1 MSFWR
6 RLLDRYTG
14 RVDQDLDRELR
25 AHLDL
30 EAGEQHESGLP
41 PDEAQDAAR
50 RAFGNVALVKEDTR
64 AMWGW
69 TSVET
74 LWQDLRYALRT
85 MRNMP
90 GFTAVVV
97 ISLALGIGLTS
108 SVFSGLNALLLR
120 PLPVPEPGR
129 LVRIFQ
135 GRYGNTSYRTCRDL
149 EARTATLASLA
160 AFSWPNPVASVFR
173 PMEARSEQSKPGAPR
188 CQPTILMFSVF
199 GASWAGRFCRRRTRH
214 PARLPWSSSAT
225 SFGWDLRRALRWRP
239 LTRLTITTSLL
250 HPCP

>member
-25 AHLDL
+25 AHLEL

-90 GFTAVVV
+90 GFRAVVV

-108 SVFSGLNALLLR
+108 SVFSVLNALLLR

-135 GRYGNTSYRTCRDL
+135 GRYGNTSYRNCRDL
-149 EARTATLASLA
+149 QARTATLASLA
-160 AFSWPNPVASVFR
+160 AFSWPNPVALGVPADGGAVRTEQVWSAAVSASYFDVLGVR
-173 PMEARSEQSKPGAPR
+173 GHSKKKEYVEWITETKTDATRDKRLGTTIEWLAAGKARNWKYEK
-188 CQPTILMFSVF
+188 C
-199 GASWAGRFCRRRTRH
+199 
-214 PARLPWSSSAT
+214 
-225 SFGWDLRRALRWRP
+225 
-239 LTRLTITTSLL
+239 
-250 HPCP
+250 

>member
-135 GRYGNTSYRTCRDL
+135 GRYGNTSYRNRRDRQP
-149 EARTATLASLA
+149 RTATLASLS
-160 AFSWPNPVASVFR
+160 AFSWPNPVALGVPADGGEVRTEQVWSAAVSASYFDVLGVR
-173 PMEARSEQSKPGAPR
+173 GHSKKKEYVEWITETKTDATRDKRLGTTIEWLAAGKARNWKYEK
-188 CQPTILMFSVF
+188 C
-199 GASWAGRFCRRRTRH
+199 
-214 PARLPWSSSAT
+214 
-225 SFGWDLRRALRWRP
+225 
-239 LTRLTITTSLL
+239 
-250 HPCP
+250 